1 VKGRLAFGAFS
12 FGLAAAAGVA
22 AAAVVAG
29 LGGPAGRDVAAA
41 PAAVATPWPRLAHV
55 RTHVYYGLNDVNA
68 DVPAA
73 WMAHHVDSVED
84 DGFEAQHALAFK
96 RAGGQFAMAYTDP
109 TYVPHCPP
117 PFVPPAGMCEG
128 PIGNLVARDESAW
141 VHDARGTRVHRFVS
155 ARFQYQE
162 ILRVGSPSARRAYAR
177 TTAAILAKSP
187 LLDAF
192 EADDS
197 GGTITSGDGRFG
209 SNLWGDFSA
218 PGVEFRSDE
227 EWIAGEAL
235 MLAAAGR
242 PVMLNGADP
251 NWQPAYGGKFLDLP
265 FVVGQQFE
273 GCFNNGGGYR
283 YTERDDAFRKEANGI
298 LAVQA
303 HHKSAYCYPT
313 GDTSPEHRLYA
324 YAAWLLVFDPHWS
337 VYEMEVAQSDG
348 HALYPETELVPRDP
362 ARTANT
368 VDDLRDGGAY
378 VREFGACTISGRAIG
393 ACASVV
399 NADSRATA
407 ALPRLRRAYNAHV
420 ELDARSLFAG
430 GAARVARGVPQSLP
444 PATAAILVVQP

>member
-1 VKGRLAFGAFS
+1 
-12 FGLAAAAGVA
+12 
-22 AAAVVAG
+22 
-29 LGGPAGRDVAAA
+29 
-41 PAAVATPWPRLAHV
+41 
-55 RTHVYYGLNDVNA
+55 
-68 DVPAA
+68 
-73 WMAHHVDSVED
+73 
-84 DGFEAQHALAFK
+84 
-96 RAGGQFAMAYTDP
+96 
-109 TYVPHCPP
+109 
-117 PFVPPAGMCEG
+117 
-128 PIGNLVARDESAW
+128 
-141 VHDARGTRVHRFVS
+141 
-155 ARFQYQE
+155 
-162 ILRVGSPSARRAYAR
+162 
-177 TTAAILAKSP
+177 
-187 LLDAF
+187 
-192 EADDS
+192 
-197 GGTITSGDGRFG
+197 
-209 SNLWGDFSA
+209 
-218 PGVEFRSDE
+218 
-227 EWIAGEAL
+227 

-337 VYEMEVAQSDG
+337 VYEMEVAQPDG

-362 ARTANT
+362 VRTANT
-368 VDDLRDGGAY
+368 VDDLRDGGTY
-378 VREFGACTISGRAIG
+378 VREFGACAIGGRAIG
-393 ACASVV
+393 ACATVV

-407 ALPRLRRAYNAHV
+407 ALPRLRRSYGAHV

-444 PATAAILVVQP
+444 PATAAILVAQRVERGDPLRPARDAAVVRCGEIGRARRRERGAQRVRERLRVLGREEARVRAAGLRAAPADRWRRWAARSPPPRAATQAEAFAAARHRERVGRPQQRHDVVGAFHRDDARVRGELLARVEPACRPQSPSRPWWCARARARARRRL

>member
-1 VKGRLAFGAFS
+1 M
-12 FGLAAAAGVA
+12 
-22 AAAVVAG
+22 
-29 LGGPAGRDVAAA
+29 
-41 PAAVATPWPRLAHV
+41 
-55 RTHVYYGLNDVNA
+55 RTHAYYGLNDVNA

-73 WMAHHVDSVED
+73 WMARHVDIVED
-84 DGFEAQHALAFK
+84 DGFEAQHADAFK
-96 RAGGQFAMAYTDP
+96 RAGGATAYAYTDP

-117 PFVPPAGMCEG
+117 PFVPPAGLCEG

-141 VHDARGTRVHRFVS
+141 LHDARGARVHRFVS

-177 TTAAILAKSP
+177 TTAAILAHSP
-187 LLDAF
+187 LLDGF

-209 SNLWGDFSA
+209 SNLWGDFYA
-218 PGVEFRSDE
+218 PGVEFRTDA
-227 EWIAGEAL
+227 EWIAGESA
-235 MLAAAGR
+235 MLASAGR
-242 PVMLNGADP
+242 PVFLNGADP
-251 NWQPAYGGKFLDLP
+251 NWQPAYGGRFLDLP
-265 FVVGQQFE
+265 FVLGQQFE

-337 VYEMEVAQSDG
+337 VYEMTVAQVDG

-362 ARTANT
+362 QRTAT
-368 VDDLRDGGAY
+368 HASTTCAPA
-378 VREFGACTISGRAIG
+378 ACTCASSGRARSAAARSARARPSSTRTRARRPRCRGWG
-393 ACASVV
+393 ARTVRTSSSTRAAC
-399 NADSRATA
+399 SRAAPRTSRA
-407 ALPRLRRAYNAHV
+407 ACRRRCRRPPRRSSSRRSA
-420 ELDARSLFAG
+420 L
-430 GAARVARGVPQSLP
+430 AAR
-444 PATAAILVVQP
+444 